1 MDSLVLFRLHG
12 FAYFAVSFFLP
23 FLYGS
28 WRFVLFHLLVG
39 PILADRLTVHPNEH
53 AAVWCLL
60 SIALCV
66 SVIKSPLR
74 KFLHVRKW
82 LFYDRLDPLVRDVP
96 WFADNL
102 QEPCAETA
110 SED

>member
-1 MDSLVLFRLHG
+1 MCWSGEASAALATVG
-12 FAYFAVSFFLP
+12 FGTAGYVAYKGESKELWIP
-23 FLYGS
+23 
-28 WRFVLFHLLVG
+28 
-39 PILADRLTVHPNEH
+39 
-53 AAVWCLL
+53 LL

-74 KFLHVRKW
+74 KFLHVRRW
-82 LFYDRLDPLVRDVP
+82 LFYDRLEPFGRDVP